1 MFDNKKQITNYFI
14 PDDISNILLLVCRNV
29 YDKNGNWQA
38 SGMKHKSVIEK
49 LIHTVDETKF
59 SNVINQFFNKKQNIY
74 SKLKNKQYASITK
87 LTKMLFLLRKT
98 GLLRHNDLIKETR
111 NLLTENNYSI
121 DQEGLVTI
129 KDKKEFLNKLYNKK
143 MDDEEFSK
151 NINSANSKCVIS
163 LLLIILIIRQICR
176 Y

>member
-1 MFDNKKQITNYFI
+1 
-14 PDDISNILLLVCRNV
+14 
-29 YDKNGNWQA
+29 
-38 SGMKHKSVIEK
+38 
-49 LIHTVDETKF
+49 
-59 SNVINQFFNKKQNIY
+59 
-74 SKLKNKQYASITK
+74 
-87 LTKMLFLLRKT
+87 MLFLLRKT

-151 NINSANSKCVIS
+151 NINSANSNMCYFFITDYTDYKTNLS
-163 LLLIILIIRQICR
+163 ILKTYYVPKYPNPDNKHWNYIHSSDNVKEARKRKSNCCFQIH
-176 Y
+176 